1 MGRLDLRESGRSLEA
16 SAVLV
21 HVVVG
26 LSLDSEFMVH
36 VIHVEAIQIR
46 PTEPSMPEDTEGAR
60 KVPIEL

>member
-16 SAVLV
+16 STILV

-36 VIHVEAIQIR
+36 VIHIEAIQIR
-46 PTEPSMPEDTEGAR
+46 PTEPSMPEDT
-60 KVPIEL
+60 